1 MEKRR
6 TSDGWGLCDLHS
18 HILPELDDGCR
29 SPEESRKVLAL
40 CAAQG
45 VTHIAAT
52 PHYHAEQ
59 GLDRFLQRRQTAA
72 ERLAEA
78 MEGQECPK
86 ICLGAE
92 VAYFPGLLQED
103 RVDELCLGK
112 SNYLLLE
119 MPFSPWTPSVLRN
132 VRALRHTQG
141 VIPILAHVERYA
153 SMQDRRVF
161 YEILDS
167 GVLLQMNGEYILDP
181 RTRRRA
187 LKMLR
192 QGVVDVLG
200 SDCHGFEH
208 RPPNLAEAWA
218 VLESGRM
225 EGVVRQ
231 MEETM
236 QEIFEEAM

>member
-1 MEKRR
+1 MERR
-6 TSDGWGLCDLHS
+6 INEGWGLCDLHS
-18 HILPELDDGCR
+18 HILPEVDDGCQ
-29 SPEESRKVLAL
+29 SLEESRKVLAL

-45 VTHIAAT
+45 VSHIAAT
-52 PHYHAEQ
+52 PHYHAER
-59 GLDRFLQRRQTAA
+59 GLDAFLQRRQAAA
-72 ERLAEA
+72 ERLREA
-78 MEGQECPK
+78 MAGQECPQ

-92 VAYFPGLLQED
+92 VAYYPGLLQEE
-103 RVDELCLGK
+103 RIDELCLGK

-132 VRALRHTQG
+132 VRSLRHVQG

-153 SMQDRRVF
+153 SMQDKRVVR
-161 YEILDS
+161 EILDS
-167 GVLLQMNGEYILDP
+167 GVLLQMNGEYILDS

-187 LKMLR
+187 LKMIR

-208 RPPNLAEAWA
+208 RPPNLAEAWN

-225 EGVVRQ
+225 AGFARRI
-231 MEETM
+231 EETM